1 MKTTIKTTDFTEST
15 LQLFNTAKETKS
27 FLMAWDFVRLLI
39 DNDYPPKDVKQ
50 FMKANFKNE
59 YKFLDYSI

>member
-27 FLMAWDFVRLLI
+27 FLT
-39 DNDYPPKDVKQ
+39 
-50 FMKANFKNE
+50 NFN
-59 YKFLDYSI
+59 